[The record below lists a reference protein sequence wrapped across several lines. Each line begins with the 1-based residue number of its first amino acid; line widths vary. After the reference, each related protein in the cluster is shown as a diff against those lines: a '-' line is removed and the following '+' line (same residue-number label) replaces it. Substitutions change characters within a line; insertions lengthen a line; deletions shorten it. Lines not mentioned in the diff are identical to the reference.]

1 MKFLIRLFS
10 SSGNLAKLSLAR
22 GPTLAG
28 VALVVVVIG
37 ANLFDS
43 AYESVEPALK
53 NKQTI
58 IDNKTIPPN
67 QFINSTIPTGDL
79 REHNVLVIHLMP
91 LSGSVKLFG
100 IEPSGMTFEKESKNG
115 FLYHIV
121 QKSKSEGIYSIQISN
136 SGSGSVQVGVIIGED
151 PYLSG
156 NCNSG
161 IECFAVQAS
170 IGLVIVGIITFIV
183 GILIGARDFR
193 KENKTRK
200 NHF

>member
-1 MKFLIRLFS
+1 M
-10 SSGNLAKLSLAR
+10 AKWSLAR
-22 GPTLAG
+22 GPIIAG
-28 VALVVVVIG
+28 IALVVVVIG

-43 AYESVEPALK
+43 AYESVEPVLK

-58 IDNKTIPPN
+58 IDSKTIPLN
-67 QFINSTIPTGDL
+67 QFINSTIPTGYL
-79 REHNVLVIHLMP
+79 REHNVLLMHLIP

-115 FLYHIV
+115 FLYHII

-136 SGSGSVQVGVIIGED
+136 SGSEPVQVGVIIGED

-161 IECFAVQAS
+161 IECYTVQAA
-170 IGLVIVGIITFIV
+170 IGLVIVGIIAFIV

-193 KENKTRK
+193 KENKTRQ
-200 NHF
+200 NQF